1 MNHNKHEDGFVCCH
15 KFLSYLLLP
24 IRILILLPFTIL
36 LGIII
41 TLCNCNLLPHDL
53 SHFLLKG
60 YSIILTTICG
70 INIHIKED
78 EAYEQYKLLSDKEK
92 YIVAY
97 NHITGLDIPILFHVL
112 KPHITFVAYK
122 NMVNLFPISSIFRFL
137 RGIGVEVGK
146 KTNVT
151 KKINDHL
158 NSDKKTTL
166 CIAPGAADLIPVG
179 EVINKFK
186 TGSFVNKNK
195 ILPLLIR
202 YQLSHRE
209 KHITWNSPEN
219 SGKNLLKHIGDVL
232 LDGNIDVYIKF
243 LEMQEYDKENFK
255 TPRDYADDVHKKMSV
270 ELRKLPKQKNNLD
283 GIIPTDLNCIFFV
296 TISSLII
303 SFIALFLSDYEIAF
317 HTLMAAFTGFLYHSF
332 PTNNTLLF
340 DKVLTFFG
348 GLKLALKY
356 KNTQSGK
363 LIKYILLFHSIFNNI
378 KNNSHQEVNTARG
391 STDWLHDHLYGVQ
404 FPVIIAVFWSLIDN
418 NFFLEK

>member
-1 MNHNKHEDGFVCCH
+1 MKDNKHDDGFVCCH

-36 LGIII
+36 LGVVI
-41 TLCNCNLLPHDL
+41 TLCNYNLLPHDL
-53 SHFLLKG
+53 CHFLLKG
-60 YSIILTTICG
+60 YTIILTTICG
-70 INIHIKED
+70 INIHISED
-78 EAYEQYKLLSDKEK
+78 KAYEKYKLLSDKEK

-112 KPHITFVAYK
+112 KPHITFVANK

-137 RGIGVEVGK
+137 EGIGVEVGK

-158 NSDKKTTL
+158 LSNKKTTL
-166 CIAPGAADLIPVG
+166 CIAPGSADLIPDG
-179 EVINKFK
+179 EVINNFK

-209 KHITWNSPEN
+209 KHITWNTPEN
-219 SGKNLLKHIGDVL
+219 TDKNLLQHVGEVL

-243 LEMQEYDKENFK
+243 LEMQEYDEDKFK
-255 TPRDYADDVHKKMSV
+255 TPRDYADSVHKKMSD
-270 ELRKLPKQKNNLD
+270 ELKKLPKQKNNLD
-283 GIIPTDLNCIFFV
+283 SIVPTDINCIFFV

-303 SFIALFLSDYEIAF
+303 SFIALFLSDYELAF
-317 HTLMAAFTGFLYHSF
+317 HTLLTAFTGFLFHSF

-340 DKVLTFFG
+340 DKLFTFYG
-348 GLKLALKY
+348 GLKLVWKY
-356 KNTQSGK
+356 NNTQSGK
-363 LIKYILLFHSIFNNI
+363 LIKYILLFHSVFNHI
-378 KNNSHQEVNTARG
+378 KNNLQETLPTARG
-391 STDWLHDHLYGVQ
+391 TTDWLHDHLYCVQ
-404 FPVIIAVFWSLIDN
+404 LPVIIAVFWSLIDN
-418 NFFLEK
+418 NFFLSK